1 MQSAYGT
8 LDGACLRKKT
18 NERSCYFMLF
28 CFLRAVAFLRRF
40 LCFCVSSSSSC
51 LSALLWLSLWVCF
64 SPLFLFA
71 WLLRVSLFACFRRP
85 SRRPVGAPR
94 CGSWRC
100 VSASALPGVFR
111 AGWWVWSVRP
121 AVVRRGSGVVLW
133 FWVFVSVPAVG
144 GDEE

>member
-1 MQSAYGT
+1 M
-8 LDGACLRKKT
+8 
-18 NERSCYFMLF
+18 FPVLF
-28 CFLRAVAFLRRF
+28 FFLRAVALLRRF
-40 LCFCVSSSSSC
+40 LSFCVSSSSGLGVLLWS
-51 LSALLWLSLWVCF
+51 LLWLCF
-64 SPLFLFA
+64 APLFLFA
-71 WLLRVSLFACFRRP
+71 WVLRVSLFACFRRP

-100 VSASALPGVFR
+100 VSASALPSVFR
-111 AGWWVWSVRP
+111 AGWWVWAVRP